1 MVASWYLVCQW
12 GEGYILKAIGI
23 GETVEIISDDDS
35 KLKNLYPQ
43 YFTYL
48 AELLENPTRTG
59 TCVFDQQRYATA
71 AKECLQLCLCSHN
84 TFSRGATD
92 FSRRDEALR
101 RDKPSA
107 WLRRLGVHS
116 RMWRARRH
124 FKFRQHKL
132 LKFQIH
138 IDQYNPFPENSPQHE
153 YCRSLSYRGSL
164 GLLPF
169 LLEKSGVSLEL
180 AQVLRSRTFTTMGQR
195 FPRRLR
201 LAKEAITRYLLRVES
216 EIGE

>member
-1 MVASWYLVCQW
+1 MVASWYLGRQW
-12 GEGYILKAIGI
+12 GEGHILEVIGF
-23 GETVEIISDDDS
+23 GGTLEILSDDPT
-35 KLKNLYPQ
+35 LINIYPRF
-43 YFTYL
+43 FTYF
-48 AELLENPTRTG
+48 AEFLEDPRRTG
-59 TCVFDQQRYATA
+59 THVFDQQRYATA
-71 AKECLQLCLCSHN
+71 AEECLQLCLCSHN
-84 TFSRGATD
+84 TFSKGTTD

-107 WLRRLGVHS
+107 WFRRLGVHS
-116 RMWRARRH
+116 RIWRARHH
-124 FKFRQHKL
+124 FKVRQHKRL
-132 LKFQIH
+132 NIYIH
-138 IDQYNPFPENSPQHE
+138 IDQDNPFPENSPQHE

-169 LLEKSGVSLEL
+169 LLEKSEVSLEL
-180 AQVLRSRTFTTMGQR
+180 PQVLCSRTFTTMAQR